1 MYSSDEILA
10 AAHAIVP
17 QLPSLIGE
25 GSVAVGAELD
35 RLFTDAATGIPV
47 DSALTA
53 VLTRY
58 EATRAWT
65 NFFLNGDGRPETG
78 AVRGFSPLPGQMPT
92 PVPAQLY
99 ACPEPGCAVRWRC
112 RAAGQ
117 PIPRCPDHGHAVE
130 PLAATA

>member
-25 GSVAVGAELD
+25 GSTEMSEELD
-35 RLFTDAATGIPV
+35 RLFAAAATGSAV
-47 DSALTA
+47 DAALIS

-78 AVRGFSPLPGQMPT
+78 AVRGFSPLPGQMPV

-99 ACPEPGCAVRWRC
+99 ACPQPGCAIRWRC

-117 PIPRCPDHGHAVE
+117 PIPRCPDHGHPVE
-130 PLAATA
+130 PLGATA